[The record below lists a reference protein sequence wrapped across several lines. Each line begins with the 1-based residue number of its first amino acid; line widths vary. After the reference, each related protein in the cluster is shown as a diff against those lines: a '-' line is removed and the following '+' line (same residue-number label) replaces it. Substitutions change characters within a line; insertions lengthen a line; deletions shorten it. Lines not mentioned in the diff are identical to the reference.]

1 MHLPFPGGVV
11 RTWRA
16 DDASALARHA
26 NNRRVWANL
35 RDRFPSPYTIED
47 ADAWLRH
54 CVRAVPATDFA
65 IEVNGEAAGGI
76 GLVLRTDVE
85 RVDAEVGYWLGEAHW
100 GQGVMSGAVQ
110 VFAPWALERFNLA
123 RLHAHV
129 FAFNRSSARVLEKAG
144 FTLEGRLRRS
154 AFKDGTLIDQLLYAR
169 VREEWQ
175 PS

>member
-1 MHLPFPGGVV
+1 MYLPFPGGVV

-16 DDASALARHA
+16 DDASSLAKHA

-35 RDRFPSPYTIED
+35 RDRFPSPYTLED

-65 IEVNGEAAGGI
+65 IDVHGEAVGGI

-85 RVDAEVGYWLGEAHW
+85 RIDAEIGYWLGEAHW
-100 GQGVMSGAVQ
+100 GRGVMSGAVQ
-110 VFAPWALERFNLA
+110 AFTPWALERFNLA

-129 FAFNRSSARVLEKAG
+129 FAFNGASARVLEKAEYV
-144 FTLEGRLRRS
+144 LEGRLRHS
-154 AFKDGTLIDQLLYAR
+154 AVKDGTLIDHLLFAR
-169 VREEWQ
+169 VREDWR

>member
-1 MHLPFPGGVV
+1 MYLEFPGGLI
-11 RTWRA
+11 RSWRA
-16 DDASALARHA
+16 DDAAPLARHA

-35 RDRFPSPYTIED
+35 RDRFPSPYTLDD

-65 IEVNGEAAGGI
+65 IEVDGEAVGGI
-76 GLVLRTDVE
+76 GVVLRSDVE
-85 RVDAEVGYWLGEAHW
+85 RVDAEVGYWLGETQW
-100 GQGVMSGAVQ
+100 GKGVMSGAVQ

-129 FAFNRSSARVLEKAG
+129 FAYNGASARVLEKAG
-144 FTLEGRLRRS
+144 FALEGRLRHS
-154 AFKDGTLIDQLLYAR
+154 AIKDGTVIDQLLYAR
-169 VREEWQ
+169 IRDSWR

>member
-1 MHLPFPGGVV
+1 MYLPFPGGVV

-16 DDASALARHA
+16 DDANSLAKHA

-35 RDRFPSPYTIED
+35 RDRFPSPYTLED

-54 CVRAVPATDFA
+54 CVRTVPATDFA
-65 IEVNGEAAGGI
+65 IDVHGEAVGGI

-85 RVDAEVGYWLGEAHW
+85 RVDAEIGYWLGEAHW
-100 GQGVMSGAVQ
+100 GHGVMSGAVQ
-110 VFAPWALERFNLA
+110 AFTPWALERFNLA

-129 FAFNRSSARVLEKAG
+129 FSFNGASARVLEKAEYV
-144 FTLEGRLRRS
+144 LEGRLRQS
-154 AFKDGTLIDQLLYAR
+154 ALKDGTLIDQLLYAR
-169 VREEWQ
+169 VREDWR